1 MHGDGWHSL
10 CWNDE
15 HDTNIVMNSTRLFKD
30 RADATLIL
38 ARRLAAYRGLHPLV
52 LGIPRGAVPM
62 AQGIAQ
68 ALDGEVDVVL
78 VRKLGAPF
86 SEEFAVGAV
95 DEHGKIYRTPHAARA
110 GANDAYIEQEAAR
123 QLAILRR
130 RRERYTPL
138 RPPIDPAGR
147 TVIVVDD
154 GLATG
159 ATMIAALQ
167 AVRARQPARLIC
179 AVPVAAPDSLAKV
192 AALADD
198 VVCLH
203 APADFAAV
211 GQFYSRFE
219 QVDDDEVAA
228 ILATA
233 GRS

>member
-1 MHGDGWHSL
+1 M
-10 CWNDE
+10 
-15 HDTNIVMNSTRLFKD
+15 TSTRIFND
-30 RADATLIL
+30 RADAAL
-38 ARRLAAYRGLHPLV
+38 ALAGRLGGCRGLHPLI
-52 LGIPRGAVPM
+52 LAIPRGAVPM
-62 AQGIAQ
+62 AQQIAQ
-68 ALDGEVDVVL
+68 ALDGELDVVL

-95 DEHGKIYRTPHAARA
+95 DETGKIYRSPHAARA

-130 RRERYTPL
+130 RRQRYTPL

-179 AVPVAAPDSLAKV
+179 AVPVAAPDSLANV
-192 AALADD
+192 AALADE
-198 VVCLH
+198 VVCLY
-203 APADFAAV
+203 APPDFAAV
-211 GQFYSRFE
+211 GQFYVRFD

-228 ILATA
+228 ILSAAAKT
-233 GRS
+233 

>member
-1 MHGDGWHSL
+1 MTMDKVRYAEMT
-10 CWNDE
+10 NDH
-15 HDTNIVMNSTRLFKD
+15 HDTAMDSTRRFRD
-30 RADATLIL
+30 RADATLAL
-38 ARRLAAYRGLHPLV
+38 AHRLEGYRGTHPLV
-52 LGIPRGAVPM
+52 LAIPRGGVPM

-68 ALDGEVDVVL
+68 ALEGEIDVVL

-95 DEHGKIYRTPHAARA
+95 DESGTIYRSPHALQA
-110 GANDAYIEQEAAR
+110 GANDAYIAQEAAR
-123 QLAILRR
+123 QLALLRH

-167 AVRARQPARLIC
+167 AVRVRQPARLIC
-179 AVPVAAPDSLAKV
+179 AVPVAALDSLAKV
-192 AALADD
+192 AALADEA
-198 VVCLH
+198 VCLH
-203 APADFAAV
+203 APPDFAAV
-211 GQFYSRFE
+211 GQFYESFD

-228 ILATA
+228 ILAME
-233 GRS
+233 GKR